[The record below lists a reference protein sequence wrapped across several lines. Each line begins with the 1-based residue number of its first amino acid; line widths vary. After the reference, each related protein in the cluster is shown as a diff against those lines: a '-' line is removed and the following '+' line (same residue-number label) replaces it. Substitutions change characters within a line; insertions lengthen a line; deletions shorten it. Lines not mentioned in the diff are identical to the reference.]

1 MTSEGSVHDSDLDY
15 SDDDDDASMAT
26 EHNYQKSL
34 CCGFSTSRTCT
45 LRGNYENLC
54 QIITVALTSS
64 DCLDSFD
71 MPSIQELL
79 VDFAVVSSDD
89 IKILIMFNDIRISLV
104 EEYIEQLMSSR
115 QQLKDLVR
123 VSDNEAGGAI
133 PHSA

>member
-34 CCGFSTSRTCT
+34 CCGFFASRTCT
-45 LRGNYENLC
+45 LRGNYENLS

-79 VDFAVVSSDD
+79 ACRFCRCE
-89 IKILIMFNDIRISLV
+89 F
-104 EEYIEQLMSSR
+104 
-115 QQLKDLVR
+115 
-123 VSDNEAGGAI
+123 
-133 PHSA
+133 